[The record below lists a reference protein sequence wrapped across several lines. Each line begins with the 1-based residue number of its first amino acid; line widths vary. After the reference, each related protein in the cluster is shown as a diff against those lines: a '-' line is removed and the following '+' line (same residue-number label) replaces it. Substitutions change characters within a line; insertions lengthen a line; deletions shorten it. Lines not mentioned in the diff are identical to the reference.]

1 MLIVVILDI
10 ILSNAVHA
18 DCCIFTVKPNVI
30 IPSVLK
36 QSVVVPSAMAPY
48 FFCPF
53 SAGYE
58 KNISE
63 ISPEDYIIKLLRPIS
78 IPYRNKLDRL
88 SLNQFNPR
96 LIVADKAGA
105 YSS

>member
-18 DCCIFTVKPNVI
+18 DCSIFTVKPNAI

-36 QSVVVPSAMAPY
+36 QSVVVPSVLA
-48 FFCPF
+48 PF

-63 ISPEDYIIKLLRPIS
+63 ISSEDYIIKLLRPIS
-78 IPYRNKLDRL
+78 IPYHNKLDRL
-88 SLNQFNPR
+88 SLNQFNPG

>member
-1 MLIVVILDI
+1 MLIVVIIDV

-18 DCCIFTVKPNVI
+18 DCCIFTVKSNVI
-30 IPSVLK
+30 IPNVVK
-36 QSVVVPSAMAPY
+36 QSVVVPSVLAPY
-48 FFCPF
+48 FCPF

-58 KNISE
+58 KNSSE

-78 IPYRNKLDRL
+78 IPYHNKLDRL
-88 SLNQFNPR
+88 SLNQFNPG

>member
-1 MLIVVILDI
+1 MLIVVIIDV

-18 DCCIFTVKPNVI
+18 VCCIFTVKSNVI
-30 IPSVLK
+30 ILSVLK
-36 QSVVVPSAMAPY
+36 QNVVVPSVLA
-48 FFCPF
+48 PF

-58 KNISE
+58 KKYFSE
-63 ISPEDYIIKLLRPIS
+63 ISLEACIIKLLRPIS

-88 SLNQFNPR
+88 SLNQLNPR